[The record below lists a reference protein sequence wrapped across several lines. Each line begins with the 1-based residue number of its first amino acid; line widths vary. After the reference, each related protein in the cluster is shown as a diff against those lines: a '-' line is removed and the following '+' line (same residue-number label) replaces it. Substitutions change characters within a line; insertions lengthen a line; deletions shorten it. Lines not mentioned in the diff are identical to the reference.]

1 MLRAVAVLLVLA
13 ACASP
18 SPSAP
23 PAESASGR
31 PEPAPTAAPS
41 AASPSAGDTATWEVL
56 EDAPFARLEMAVT
69 AHDGRIWLAG
79 GYSPLGAALTDV
91 EVFDPATGEWSD
103 GPSLPTGVHHAAL
116 VSDGERL
123 VFIGGYIGAD
133 FSRPTDI
140 VLVLTDGAD
149 EWVAG
154 PSLPG
159 PRAAGAAAFDGSR
172 IVYAGGFSPDD
183 IHSDVFALEGD
194 AWEQVGTMANARDHL
209 AATSDG
215 AGTVWLMGG
224 RVGGLTSNLANV
236 ETVTGTEI
244 DHVTELPTPRGGVA
258 AFHTDEFGACL
269 SGGEAPDQAYT
280 VVECVGDDG
289 AITSLPS
296 LNEPHHGH
304 GAAVVDGVVYVLLG
318 GPEPTL
324 SAGSTV
330 EALTL
335 GP

>member
-1 MLRAVAVLLVLA
+1 M
-13 ACASP
+13 
-18 SPSAP
+18 
-23 PAESASGR
+23 
-31 PEPAPTAAPS
+31 
-41 AASPSAGDTATWEVL
+41 L
-56 EDAPFARLEMAVT
+56 EDAPFARLEMAVA

-116 VSDGERL
+116 VSDGDRL
-123 VFIGGYIGAD
+123 VFMGGYIGAD

-140 VLVLTDGAD
+140 VLLLTDGAD
-149 EWVAG
+149 QWVAG

-183 IHSDVFALEGD
+183 IHSDVFALVRD
-194 AWEQVGTMANARDHL
+194 AWEQVGNMANARDHL

-224 RVGGLTSNLANV
+224 RVGGLTSNLASV
-236 ETVTGTEI
+236 ETVTGGEV
-244 DHVTELPTPRGGVA
+244 DQVTELPTPRGGVA
-258 AFHTDEFGACL
+258 AFYNDEHGACL
-269 SGGEAPDQAYT
+269 SGGEAPDRAYT

-296 LNEPHHGH
+296 LNQPHHGH

-330 EALTL
+330 EAFTL
-335 GP
+335 MP